1 MTELNSAKEQI
12 IAASKANNEPQQLI
26 NRRLSARELM
36 EKLRLPRL
44 GGSLMTELNSAKE
57 QIIAASKANNEPQQ
71 LINRRLSARE
81 LMEKLRLPRMQR
93 FDFRTWP
100 LIAERP
106 LKWVESDADLVEKP
120 VTDDEVIKV
129 TQFGQTLLH
138 VNLPQKLQDQGVILT
153 DIFTA
158 AREYPELFNKYF
170 MTAINPEENLL
181 TAYIADRGSRIK
193 FIQHLTTVGDHEN
206 AANMMIELMAQENSE
221 IDFSSLDEF
230 GPHTHTYFKRRADIG
245 KDAHV
250 EWAVGLMN
258 DGATVGDMDSE
269 LLGDGGYANS
279 KMIAVT
285 TRDQEVGV
293 NNRVTNHGKHTTGL
307 INQRGVILEKS
318 ELIFNGIGQIIHGAH
333 GAKADQQ
340 NRVLIMSDQARGDAN
355 PILLI
360 DENDVEA
367 GHAASVGPVDQQQ
380 MYYLMSRGI
389 PRAQAERM
397 VIRGFLGAVLSAIPA
412 ADVRNKLITILE
424 RKLADGQQYK

>member
-12 IAASKANNEPQQLI
+12 IAASQLNNEPQQLLT
-26 NRRLSARELM
+26 RRL
-36 EKLRLPRL
+36 
-44 GGSLMTELNSAKE
+44 N
-57 QIIAASKANNEPQQ
+57 
-71 LINRRLSARE
+71 ARE

-93 FDFRTWP
+93 FKFQTWP
-100 LIAERP
+100 LVKDHP
-106 LKWVESDADLVEKP
+106 LKWVKSDPSLVK
-120 VTDDEVIKV
+120 VDTSDDEVIKV
-129 TQFGQTLLH
+129 TQLGQTMLH
-138 VNLPQKLQDQGVILT
+138 VNLPQTLQEQGIILT

-158 AREYPELFNKYF
+158 AREYPELFNKFF
-170 MTAINPEENLL
+170 MTAIKPEENLL
-181 TAYIADRGSRIK
+181 TAYHLAYLNAGLFLYVPKNVEIKKPIEAEIIQDSTKAEPLISHILVIADRGSRVK
-193 FIQHLTTVGDHEN
+193 FIQHLATIGDHEN
-206 AANMMIELMAQENSE
+206 SANMMIELMAQENSE

-245 KDAHV
+245 RDAHV

-258 DGATVGDMDSE
+258 DGNTVGDMDSE

-285 TRDQEVGV
+285 TREQEVGV

-307 INQRGVILEKS
+307 INQRGVILEDS

-367 GHAASVGPVDQQQ
+367 GHAASVGPVDPHQ

-397 VIRGFLGAVLSAIPA
+397 VIRGFLGAVLSAIPSTE
-412 ADVRNKLITILE
+412 VRNKLITILE
-424 RKLADGQQYK
+424 RKLADGQQYQ

>member
-26 NRRLSARELM
+26 D
-36 EKLRLPRL
+36 
-44 GGSLMTELNSAKE
+44 
-57 QIIAASKANNEPQQ
+57 
-71 LINRRLSARE
+71 RRLSARE

-100 LIAERP
+100 LIVDRP
-106 LKWVESDADLVEKP
+106 LKWIESDTSLVEKP
-120 VTDDEVIKV
+120 AADDEVIKV
-129 TQFGQTLLH
+129 TQLGQTLLH

-153 DIFTA
+153 DIFAA

-181 TAYIADRGSRIK
+181 TAYHLAYLNAGLFLYIPKNVEIEKPIEVEIIQDSTQDEPLISHILVIADRGSRIK
-193 FIQHLTTVGDHEN
+193 FIQHLTTIGDHEN

-424 RKLADGQQYK
+424 RKLADGQQYE

>member
-26 NRRLSARELM
+26 D
-36 EKLRLPRL
+36 
-44 GGSLMTELNSAKE
+44 
-57 QIIAASKANNEPQQ
+57 
-71 LINRRLSARE
+71 RRLSARE

-181 TAYIADRGSRIK
+181 TAYHLAYLNAGLFLYIPKNVEIEKPIEAEIIQDSTQDEPLISHILVIADRGSRIK

-318 ELIFNGIGQIIHGAH
+318 ELIFNGIGQIIHGA
-333 GAKADQQ
+333 KADQQ

-424 RKLADGQQYK
+424 RKLADGQQYE

>member
-12 IAASKANNEPQQLI
+12 LAASKANNEPQQLI
-26 NRRLSARELM
+26 DRRL
-36 EKLRLPRL
+36 
-44 GGSLMTELNSAKE
+44 N
-57 QIIAASKANNEPQQ
+57 
-71 LINRRLSARE
+71 ARE

-100 LIAERP
+100 LIADQP
-106 LKWVESDADLVEKP
+106 LKWIKSDTNLVEKP
-120 VTDDEVIKV
+120 TADDEVLKV

-138 VNLPQKLQDQGVILT
+138 VNLPQKLRDQGVILT

-170 MTAINPEENLL
+170 MTAINPEENRL
-181 TAYIADRGSRIK
+181 TAYHLAYLNAGLFLYIPKNVEIEKPIEVEIIQDSTQDEPLISHILVIADRGSRIK

-424 RKLADGQQYK
+424 RTLADGQQYK

>member
-26 NRRLSARELM
+26 D
-36 EKLRLPRL
+36 
-44 GGSLMTELNSAKE
+44 
-57 QIIAASKANNEPQQ
+57 
-71 LINRRLSARE
+71 RRLSARE

-106 LKWVESDADLVEKP
+106 LKWVESDADLVEKS

-153 DIFTA
+153 DIFTT

-181 TAYIADRGSRIK
+181 TAYHLAYLNAGLFLYIPKNVEIEKPIEAEIIQDSTQDEPLISHILVIADRGSRIK

-307 INQRGVILEKS
+307 IKQRGVILEKS

-424 RKLADGQQYK
+424 RKLADGQQYE

>member
-12 IAASKANNEPQQLI
+12 IAASQLNNEPQQLLT
-26 NRRLSARELM
+26 RRL
-36 EKLRLPRL
+36 
-44 GGSLMTELNSAKE
+44 N
-57 QIIAASKANNEPQQ
+57 
-71 LINRRLSARE
+71 ARE

-93 FDFRTWP
+93 FKFQTWP
-100 LIAERP
+100 LVKEHP
-106 LKWVESDADLVEKP
+106 LKWVKSDPSLVK
-120 VTDDEVIKV
+120 VDTSDDEVIKV
-129 TQFGQTLLH
+129 TQLGQTMLH
-138 VNLPQKLQDQGVILT
+138 VNLPQTLQEQGIILT

-158 AREYPELFNKYF
+158 AREYPELFNKFF
-170 MTAINPEENLL
+170 MTAIKPEENLL
-181 TAYIADRGSRIK
+181 TAYHLAYLNAGLFLYVPKNVEIKKPIEAEIIQDSTKAEPLISHILVIADRGSRVK
-193 FIQHLTTVGDHEN
+193 FIQHLATIGDHEN
-206 AANMMIELMAQENSE
+206 SANMMIELMAQENSE

-245 KDAHV
+245 RDAHV

-258 DGATVGDMDSE
+258 DGNTVGDMDSE

-285 TRDQEVGV
+285 TREQEVGV

-307 INQRGVILEKS
+307 INQRGVILEDS

-360 DENDVEA
+360 DENDVIA
-367 GHAASVGPVDQQQ
+367 AHAASVGPVDPVQ
-380 MYYLMSRGI
+380 MNYLMSRGI
-389 PRAQAERM
+389 PYKQAQRL
-397 VIRGFLGAVLSAIPA
+397 VIRGFLGAVLDAIPDK
-412 ADVRNKLITILE
+412 DVRKKMIAILE
-424 RKLADGQQYK
+424 RKLINGQRYRKN

>member
-26 NRRLSARELM
+26 D
-36 EKLRLPRL
+36 
-44 GGSLMTELNSAKE
+44 
-57 QIIAASKANNEPQQ
+57 
-71 LINRRLSARE
+71 RRLSARE

-100 LIAERP
+100 LIAEQP

-153 DIFTA
+153 DIFTV

-181 TAYIADRGSRIK
+181 TAYHLAYLNAGLFLYIPKNVEIEKPIEAEIIQDSTQDEPLISHILVIADRGSRIK

-424 RKLADGQQYK
+424 RKLADGQQYE

>member
-12 IAASKANNEPQQLI
+12 ITASKANNEPQQLLE
-26 NRRLSARELM
+26 RRL
-36 EKLRLPRL
+36 
-44 GGSLMTELNSAKE
+44 N
-57 QIIAASKANNEPQQ
+57 
-71 LINRRLSARE
+71 ARE

-93 FDFRTWP
+93 FNYQTWP
-100 LIAERP
+100 LVEDHP
-106 LKWVESDADLVEKP
+106 LKWVKSNVDLVKDETP
-120 VTDDEVIKV
+120 DDEVIKV
-129 TQFGQTLLH
+129 TQLGQTMLH
-138 VNLPQKLQDQGVILT
+138 VNIPQSLQDQGIILT

-158 AREYPELFNKYF
+158 ARDYSELFNKFF
-170 MTAINPEENLL
+170 MTAIKPEENLL
-181 TAYIADRGSRIK
+181 TAYHLAYLNAGLFLYVPKNIEIKKPIEVELIQDSTTSEPLISHILVIADRGSRVK
-193 FIQHLTTVGDHEN
+193 FIQHLTTIGDHEN
-206 AANMMIELMAQENSE
+206 SANMMIELMAQENSE

-245 KDAHV
+245 RDAHV

-258 DGATVGDMDSE
+258 DGDTVGDMDSE

-285 TRDQEVGV
+285 THNQEVGV

-307 INQRGVILEKS
+307 INQRGVILESS

-367 GHAASVGPVDQQQ
+367 GHAASVGPVDPHQ

-397 VIRGFLGAVLSAIPA
+397 VIRGFLGAVLSAIPSS
-412 ADVRNKLITILE
+412 DVRNKLVAILE
-424 RKLADGQQYK
+424 RKLADGQQYQ